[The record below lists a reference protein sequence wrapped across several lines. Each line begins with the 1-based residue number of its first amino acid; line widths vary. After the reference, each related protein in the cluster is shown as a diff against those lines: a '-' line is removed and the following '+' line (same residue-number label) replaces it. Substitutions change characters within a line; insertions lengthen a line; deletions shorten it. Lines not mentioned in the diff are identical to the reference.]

1 MHAAALHRTPGVF
14 LSLGSLQCPPCKAA
28 CMQAAASVLLVLSL
42 LMHGLG
48 APPGAAVLWRSER
61 GSAAKIVGCRSLA
74 HPIP

>member
-14 LSLGSLQCPPCKAA
+14 LSLGSLQCPPCK
-28 CMQAAASVLLVLSL
+28 AASVLLVLSL